1 MRLFIT
7 ALASLLFFNAFGQIM
22 RLEEAKLYNN
32 IIDYRASSGL
42 PEIALSIIAQLVAET
57 YKK

>member
-1 MRLFIT
+1 M
-7 ALASLLFFNAFGQIM
+7 SDLLKNFKKHGVVKLKNFFTDQEINSIHGPIGI
-22 RLEEAKLYNN
+22 KLGGK
-32 IIDYRASSGL
+32 AA

>member
-1 MRLFIT
+1 MTNRCERLKKAGFSDEEI
-7 ALASLLFFNAFGQIM
+7 NQIHGPIGI
-22 RLEEAKLYNN
+22 KLGG
-32 IIDYRASSGL
+32 RAA

>member
-1 MRLFIT
+1 MIT
-7 ALASLLFFNAFGQIM
+7 AILLAAGQSK
-22 RLEEAKLYNN
+22 RLKKAGFSDQEINQIHGPIGIKLGG
-32 IIDYRASSGL
+32 RAA